1 MPTPSSYNVMPK
13 VLLLPQGSR
22 PNSGTLIQRTR
33 KALTL
38 AKPRACTGKVPR
50 FPPAREAVFRSVQ
63 AGAILGK
70 PERKSV
76 TNGVLLVSPAPNITL
91 PFEFRN
97 KPFHTTGAQAGVP
110 L

>member
-1 MPTPSSYNVMPK
+1 MPTPSSYNVIPK

-38 AKPRACTGKVPR
+38 AKPRACTGKVPG
-50 FPPAREAVFRSVQ
+50 FTARAAVFKSAQ

-76 TNGVLLVSPAPNITL
+76 TDGVLLVSPVPNVTL

-97 KPFHTTGAQAGVP
+97 NAF
-110 L
+110 